1 MCTMAYY
8 YRYAAAA
15 STTTTLL
22 FAATA
27 SGSARRIGGGAPWVV
42 AFAALFTRRM
52 ATASFLVST
61 GPKMRQVRS
70 NTVVRSSFS
79 SSSIPQ
85 QPPSI
90 VQERVSRWNTLQTLL
105 QRHGAPGSVHCATPM
120 DLVPIDKKTSPNVD
134 WTNLH
139 PYLYP
144 ICQSAATGHLL
155 CAYRNADVE
164 LSFTSPRQDD
174 AWPLVEAKI
183 GGPGMHLVAL
193 SSEHLMR
200 RIICQVDYNQ
210 ENTVGDSIELYNQGL
225 GQGQLVPSFAAGTL
239 DTPYVAGSVAQ
250 LKLGVEK
257 YVLLRVGPFADLYQ
271 QLARAHFAKQDVAS
285 ALIAAESANAKMPG
299 FASHFLFYARLL
311 NQMPKRHE
319 ESRDAARQC
328 VRLPSVPTIGP
339 SWREYRDVAV
349 LGQLLTAD
357 EVEASDSD
365 DTPPHKALAKLLH
378 LYRLYKSVE
387 QTNAKQGNKTPEQMV
402 MDQANDLIN
411 ETVLT
416 GQPWSSIRSKLAAL
430 FRSIGKDDLAVFV
443 DH

>member
-1 MCTMAYY
+1 MAY
-8 YRYAAAA
+8 YAAAA
-15 STTTTLL
+15 TTTTTALL

-27 SGSARRIGGGAPWVV
+27 SWSTRHGASWIV
-42 AFAALFTRRM
+42 AAALITRRM
-52 ATASFLVST
+52 ATTTASFST
-61 GPKMRQVRS
+61 NKMRPWRFH
-70 NTVVRSSFS
+70 TLVRSSFS
-79 SSSIPQ
+79 SSSIPLPQ
-85 QPPSI
+85 QPPPPSI

-105 QRHGAPGSVHCATPM
+105 QRHGAPGSAHCSTPL
-120 DLVPIDKKTSPNVD
+120 DLVPIQSTSPNVD

-155 CAYRNADVE
+155 CAYRNVDVE
-164 LSFTSPRQDD
+164 LSSTTPRQDD

-210 ENTVGDSIELYNQGL
+210 EDTVDDSIDLYNQGL
-225 GQGQLVPSFAAGTL
+225 GQGQLAPTFAGGAL

-271 QLARAHFAKQDVAS
+271 QLARAHYAKQDVAS
-285 ALIAAESANAKMPG
+285 ALIAAESANAKMAG
-299 FASHFLFYARLL
+299 FTSHFLFYARLL
-311 NQMPKRHE
+311 NQMPQRDE
-319 ESRDAARQC
+319 ETRDAARQC
-328 VRLPSVPTIGP
+328 VRLSSVPTIGL
-339 SWREYRDVAV
+339 SWRDFHDVAV
-349 LGQLLTAD
+349 LGQLLSTD
-357 EVEASDSD
+357 EVEDSDSD
-365 DTPPHKALAKLLH
+365 DAPPHQALAKLHH

-387 QTNAKQGNKTPEQMV
+387 QTNAKQVSDMTPEQMV

-416 GQPWSSIRSKLAAL
+416 GQPWSSIRPKLAAL
-430 FRSIGKDDLAVFV
+430 FRSIGKDDLAAFV

>member
-1 MCTMAYY
+1 MAYC
-8 YRYAAAA
+8 AAA
-15 STTTTLL
+15 SSTTTLL

-27 SGSARRIGGGAPWVV
+27 SWFTRRGGGCGASWVV
-42 AFAALFTRRM
+42 SALATRRM
-52 ATASFLVST
+52 ATSLALSLKAHKIPPF
-61 GPKMRQVRS
+61 RS
-70 NTVVRSSFS
+70 SAVVRSSFS
-79 SSSIPQ
+79 SSSIPLPQ
-85 QPPSI
+85 QPPPSI

-105 QRHGAPGSVHCATPM
+105 QRHGAPGSVHCSTPL
-120 DLVPIDKKTSPNVD
+120 DLVPIDKSTSPNVD
-134 WTNLH
+134 WANLH

-155 CAYRNADVE
+155 CAYRNVDIE
-164 LSFTSPRQDD
+164 LSSTQNPRQHD
-174 AWPLVEAKI
+174 AWSIVETKV

-210 ENTVGDSIELYNQGL
+210 EDTVDDSIELYNQDL
-225 GQGQLVPSFAAGTL
+225 GQGQLAPSLAAGAL

-257 YVLLRVGPFADLYQ
+257 YLLLRVGPFADLYQ
-271 QLARAHFAKQDVAS
+271 QLARAHYAKQDVAS
-285 ALIAAESANAKMPG
+285 ALIAAESANAKLPG

-311 NQMPKRHE
+311 NQMPQRHE

-328 VRLPSVPTIGP
+328 LRLPSVPTIGL
-339 SWREYRDVAV
+339 SWRDFHDVAV

-357 EVEASDSD
+357 ELDAGDSD
-365 DTPPHKALAKLLH
+365 DTPPQQALAKLHH

-387 QTNAKQGNKTPEQMV
+387 QTNAKQASDETPEHLV
-402 MDQANDLIN
+402 SDQANDLIN

-430 FRSIGKDDLAVFV
+430 FQSIGKDDLATFV
-443 DH
+443 NH